1 MEVCNINFSAGIMA
15 LALRQLKYFVA
26 TAELG
31 QISQA
36 GIQLTISQS
45 AVTNAIKELEDSL
58 GTQLFV
64 RMASGGTLTQ
74 TGRKFLNQAY
84 TIVSSVEE
92 AVRVPILGSWLTGA
106 FSIAPTYT
114 VTGYFLP
121 PQLQRLSTLYPL

>member
-36 GIQLTISQS
+36 AIQLTISQS

-58 GTQLFV
+58 GNQLFV
-64 RMASGGTLTQ
+64 RMASGVALTQ
-74 TGRKFLNQAY
+74 TGRKFLKQAH
-84 TIVSSVEE
+84 TIHSSAHHPLRIPHLV
-92 AVRVPILGSWLTGA
+92 IM
-106 FSIAPTYT
+106 
-114 VTGYFLP
+114 
-121 PQLQRLSTLYPL
+121 LS